1 MASEWK
7 SSACI
12 LCSENCGIEV
22 QLDGRRLARIR
33 GDRDH
38 PSTKGYLCEK
48 AQALDWY
55 QSHSERLL
63 HPLRRKPTGGFEQV
77 SWDTAIAEVGQRLA
91 GLRDTHGG
99 QSIAFYGC
107 ALIGNQL
114 ALLHAMGFRHALR
127 SPFLYHALG
136 QEKTGDFWLN
146 GEIFGSQA
154 CHTTTND
161 LENADFVLLTGTN
174 PWQAHGFPRAR
185 KVLRELAR
193 DERRTLV
200 VIDPRRTET
209 AALADVHLAV
219 RPGTDA
225 FLLSAMLA
233 IIVREGLEN
242 RPFLAERTNGFER
255 VRDVLLNVP
264 VEAYIERAGVDP
276 NDVRRVARGFAT
288 AAAAC
293 ARHDLGLEHSLHSTL
308 NVYLEKLLYLI
319 TGNFGRKGSNNFH
332 SQTVPLL
339 WHCDPKAPEAQYT
352 RTRVNG
358 MPPIGGFHPPNILPS
373 EIDSDHPERV
383 RGVFVDSANPIV
395 TGADARAYR
404 RAFEKL
410 ELLVVV
416 DTAMTETAELAHYVL
431 PARSQFEKWTCTF
444 FNWGFPE
451 NHLQLRHPL
460 LQAPEGPRSE
470 QEIYLRLAQ
479 ATGEDFS
486 KNPLLGPVT
495 ALQQHPAMAEL
506 DGEARVAAAPVLLA
520 CLGYA
525 QKHAAAVRRAGLEGG
540 DDAELGVALFRRIV
554 SSPSGAV
561 ISLHEYGDT
570 FSFLETADKKIH
582 LAVEPMLDWLDSL
595 RASEGVEVPRDGYP
609 FVLSAGERRSSNAT
623 TVFRDP
629 RWRNADR
636 EGNLRIHPEDAAMLG
651 VRDGDRVVCQSASGE
666 VEAPALIDKDLRRG
680 HVSLPHGFGLAFAVD
695 GQPRQVYGPAIN
707 HLTAS
712 EHCDPIART
721 PYHKTIPVRLRR
733 RAS

>member
-1 MASEWK
+1 MA
-7 SSACI
+7 
-12 LCSENCGIEV
+12 G
-22 QLDGRRLARIR
+22 IR
-33 GDRDH
+33 GDRKH
-38 PSTKGYLCEK
+38 PSTAGYLCEK

-55 QSHSERLL
+55 QSHSERLV
-63 HPLRRKPTGGFEQV
+63 HPLRRTAAGGFEEV
-77 SWDTAIAEVGQRLA
+77 SWETAIAEVGQRLA
-91 GLRDTHGG
+91 ALRDTHGG

-107 ALIGNQL
+107 ALTGNQL

-185 KVLRELAR
+185 KVLREIAR

-209 AALADVHLAV
+209 AALADVHLAP

-242 RPFLAERTNGFER
+242 RPFLAERTTGYER
-255 VRDVLLNVP
+255 VRDVLMAVP
-264 VEAYIERAGVDP
+264 IDAYIERAGVDK
-276 NDVRRVARGFAT
+276 DAVRRVARGFAT
-288 AAAAC
+288 ASAAC
-293 ARHDLGLEHSLHSTL
+293 ARHDLGLEQSRHSTL

-339 WHCDPKAPEAQYT
+339 WHCDPKAPEQQYT

-358 MPPIGGFHPPNILPS
+358 MLPIGGFHPPNILPS
-373 EIDSDHPERV
+373 EIDTDHPERV
-383 RGVFVDSANPIV
+383 RSVFVDSANPIV
-395 TGADARAYR
+395 TGADAQAYR
-404 RAFEKL
+404 KAFEKL

-416 DTAMTETAELAHYVL
+416 DTAMTETAEVAHYIL

-451 NHLQLRHPL
+451 NHLHLRHPL
-460 LQAPEGPRSE
+460 VEAPAGPLTE
-470 QEIYLRLAQ
+470 QEIYLRLAR
-479 ATGEDFS
+479 TIGEDFA

-495 ALQQHPAMAEL
+495 SLQQHPAMADL
-506 DGEARVAAAPVLLA
+506 DDEVRDAAAPVLLA

-525 QKHAAAVRRAGLEGG
+525 QKHAAAVRRAGLEGK
-540 DDAELGVALFRRIV
+540 DEAELAVALFRRII

-561 ISLHEYGDT
+561 ISRHEYEDT
-570 FSFLETADKKIH
+570 FSFIETADRKIH
-582 LAVEPMLDWLDSL
+582 LAVESMLEWLGSL
-595 RASEGVEVPRDGYP
+595 ASEGPAVPDPRYP

-629 RWRNADR
+629 RWRKA
-636 EGNLRIHPEDAAMLG
+636 EGTLRIHPEDARELG
-651 VRDGDRVVCQSASGE
+651 VSDGDQVVCQSEKGE
-666 VEAPALIDKDLRRG
+666 VEAKAQLDEDLRRG
-680 HVSLPHGFGLAFAVD
+680 HVSLPHGFGLAFAVE
-695 GQPRQVYGPAIN
+695 GQPRQVHGPAIN
-707 HLTAS
+707 NLTSSAD
-712 EHCDPIART
+712 CDPIART
-721 PYHKTIPVRLRR
+721 PHHKTVPVRLHR
-733 RAS
+733 RAG